1 MESMRRAPGEGPID
15 KDQKVKSRDPTSME
29 RLAAKIGNA
38 GATQQ
43 TPNAVRSQKS
53 QAQPASTTIANVHGN
68 GSAQSVPKRPIF
80 VSVLKNIGGN
90 VLKNMG
96 RAIGLSSAEKGAV
109 KSSAAPPTNKDS
121 EILQKRK
128 DINNEIN
135 GLKDDISKLENSKKN
150 VIAGSE
156 ADKDI
161 NRQIAGVE
169 NKISYLKFEERQ
181 LGMTTSEKIALE
193 NSVVNDLTAIID
205 KMEKRKPKAERTEEE
220 TKALKSAT
228 DSLSM
233 HQAELKKLEASQTP
247 VTAKSNSAPAAV
259 KPASAEVVDK
269 PITNKPSITE
279 KLKNFLNPKQSVRD
293 QVIKDLGNAPGVS
306 KTLDRRLDAIG
317 EAGIKKLLSDPT
329 AMSNFKKRVELEAK
343 VEAHFDKAIE
353 GSKTK
358 PPGPGG
364 LDVAHC
370 LNALKELELRKL
382 SKLPDEKV
390 IEMQKGVTLIATDS
404 SKTLAAAFLKELQ
417 DKGSVKERA
426 FYKNMTP
433 EEFCNRLMNNRPLMM
448 CGPMHEY
455 ILADGSSGFARPGP
469 IGGPMGTG
477 PSAFE
482 TVGQDG
488 ETPPMTLENT
498 LSMKEMEIA
507 ANFAF
512 IMPTTFINDGTRGT
526 NPADGGKEDVSKDL
540 VQGQSN
546 FIKEG
551 FVLCGVGLNFEMEG
565 QMEHQFAVCDGSDRV
580 IDPKHLEYLGL
591 NADDFKNMDVNDP
604 ERFVQVGV
612 NESGKP
618 QYLDLKVVDAF
629 INKRLE
635 ADLLAANELGKKQGK
650 PVYIHA
656 VGLGGQAWATVNGVN
671 CAGIITGRQMQF
683 YEKFLADGK
692 GEFIKDID
700 CSWFPGI
707 PPGPSREVM
716 NQNGEVSRLHITK
729 NSPGQIYVKEGG
741 KIKLDNDGNPI
752 PIAQSDA
759 KRNGILV
766 RMFAGDGAS
775 EPGNE
780 SHKNSW
786 NGSDDPTAAV
796 PTLMKSL
803 YSMTQNWA

>member
-1 MESMRRAPGEGPID
+1 MATPLSGKDPIQNET
-15 KDQKVKSRDPTSME
+15 QKQVKPRTQVEKLALKFAQTS
-29 RLAAKIGNA
+29 
-38 GATQQ
+38 TTSP
-43 TPNAVRSQKS
+43 TPNAVRSQES
-53 QAQPASTTIANVHGN
+53 QAPPVSSSIAKAHGKD
-68 GSAQSVPKRPIF
+68 SAQSAPQKLTF
-80 VSVLKNIGGN
+80 LSVLKNIGGS

-96 RAIGLSSAEKGAV
+96 RAVGLSSAEKGAV

-128 DINNEIN
+128 GIDTERE
-135 GLKDDISKLENSKKN
+135 GLENQVKKLEGQKEKLLDTKGYLQSSVDALNKEISG
-150 VIAGSE
+150 A
-156 ADKDI
+156 
-161 NRQIAGVE
+161 QIQ
-169 NKISYLKFEERQ
+169 ISNLNYEKRQ
-181 LGMTTSEKIALE
+181 LGMTTPEKIELE
-193 NSVVNDLTAIID
+193 TTVIDDLEKKIIP
-205 KMEKRKPKAERTEEE
+205 KMKSEGKPKSEIDSA
-220 TKALKSAT
+220 KA
-228 DSLSM
+228 SLSK
-233 HQAELKKLEASQTP
+233 HQAELDKLKASQTP
-247 VTAKSNSAPAAV
+247 EPAKSNSDPAAV
-259 KPASAEVVDK
+259 KPASAAVVDK
-269 PITNKPSITE
+269 PITSKPSITE
-279 KLKNFLNPKQSVRD
+279 RLKNFINPKQSVRD

-317 EAGIKKLLSDPT
+317 EAGSKKLLSDPT

-343 VEAHFDKAIE
+343 VEARFDKAIE